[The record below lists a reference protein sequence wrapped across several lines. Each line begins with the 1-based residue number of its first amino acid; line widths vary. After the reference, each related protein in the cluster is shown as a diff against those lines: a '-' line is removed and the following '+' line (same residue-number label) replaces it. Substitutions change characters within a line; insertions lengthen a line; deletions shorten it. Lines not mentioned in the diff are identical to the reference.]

1 MGIESGQHNKSSKFG
16 KKSYFI
22 IRKYKSVQFP
32 PVPKLWSCYEAYKF
46 VTIFRLLNSDFC
58 ITSSDSLPIVQIWK
72 SFPYSISC

>member
-32 PVPKLWSCYEAYKF
+32 PVPKLWSCYDAYKF
-46 VTIFRLLNSDFC
+46 VTIFRLLNSA
-58 ITSSDSLPIVQIWK
+58 SLVVIHNQLYTFGKV
-72 SFPYSISC
+72 FLTA